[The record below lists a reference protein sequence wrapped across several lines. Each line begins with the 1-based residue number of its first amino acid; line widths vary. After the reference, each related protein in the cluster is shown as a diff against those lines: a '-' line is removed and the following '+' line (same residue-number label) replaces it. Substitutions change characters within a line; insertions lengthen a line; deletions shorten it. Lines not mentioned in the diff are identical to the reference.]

1 MMRVFKAPEFPEEHP
16 SRSRRRNQSG
26 IALFPNNQYICTC
39 PEGHHKSEHRGTSSP
54 QSELGYIVPGSLCV
68 FKGPLFSCRMETK
81 TCSTCLQEKPISE
94 FYAQPGHKYG
104 VMSLC
109 KECFNKFCA
118 ERWKQRKIRYIKQ
131 FGGKCQSCG
140 LELTDNN
147 YCVFDFHHTDPQE
160 KEYMWTKL
168 RLFSDSRIQEELAKC
183 ILLCAN
189 CHRMAHHD
197 Q

>member
-1 MMRVFKAPEFPEEHP
+1 
-16 SRSRRRNQSG
+16 
-26 IALFPNNQYICTC
+26 
-39 PEGHHKSEHRGTSSP
+39 
-54 QSELGYIVPGSLCV
+54 
-68 FKGPLFSCRMETK
+68 
-81 TCSTCLQEKPISE
+81 
-94 FYAQPGHKYG
+94 
-104 VMSLC
+104 
-109 KECFNKFCA
+109 
-118 ERWKQRKIRYIKQ
+118 
-131 FGGKCQSCG
+131 
-140 LELTDNN
+140 LTDNN